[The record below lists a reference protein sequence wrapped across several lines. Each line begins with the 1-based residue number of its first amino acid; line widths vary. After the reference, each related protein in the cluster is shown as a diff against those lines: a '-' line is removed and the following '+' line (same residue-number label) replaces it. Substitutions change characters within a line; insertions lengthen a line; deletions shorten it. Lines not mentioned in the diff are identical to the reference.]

1 MDEQKFTGEPLD
13 LSFPAVQKQWK
24 ANGQDERTEPSAAS
38 GDIVDTFWDFQP
50 LTFPNFAGDID
61 QKGPRHAEPKRGIL
75 GARSGDGETDTLPAM
90 HDGESNGAA
99 DHAAADTASLPS
111 AASTGTMR
119 NGNRTVAEDA
129 QQTMVLAP
137 QRTGAPANA
146 AADAFSAASGDGSDK
161 TPGRSGKAGAGKP
174 SGDKG
179 KRKTAL
185 IVVAVIVAV
194 IAVVG
199 GGFALWRSNQASRH
213 QAAVNDCAK
222 AAERYN
228 TAKKA
233 LNKAVAKA
241 TKLESVTESQ
251 VSDAKTIKQLKQ
263 QLEVAKQFSAAPSCA
278 AKQSTATLQT
288 NAKAMSEQI
297 ADMTT
302 SSNAVSQSAGKL
314 SASKADKD
322 LKSLKDVVTTAQKL
336 LTDSEGKV
344 SDDSTRTA
352 LQKAIDEANALI
364 SKKSTDDTAITNAL
378 SALRSASDKVND
390 SVSAASAEASQ
401 NSTDGYDTSGS
412 TSTDGTYGN
421 TGYNNGYYNY
431 GYYNNGYYN
440 NRNTYGGGGTGSDT
454 GGQTDVD
461 SGDNSDAGDKKP
473 DSGDN
478 GGGAGSGNGGNN
490 SGNGGNTGTGNN
502 GNNSGNGGNT
512 GEGNNTGDNNQ
523 TGGDQ
528 Q

>member
-390 SVSAASAEASQ
+390 SVSAASAEAAQ

-478 GGGAGSGNGGNN
+478 DNNPGNGD
-490 SGNGGNTGTGNN
+490 
-502 GNNSGNGGNT
+502 NT

>member
-302 SSNAVSQSAGKL
+302 SSNAVSQSARKL

-390 SVSAASAEASQ
+390 SVSAASAEAAQ

-478 GGGAGSGNGGNN
+478 DNNPGNGD
-490 SGNGGNTGTGNN
+490 
-502 GNNSGNGGNT
+502 NT